1 MAAPL
6 PALVGC
12 NQKDAENNSVGI
24 LKSVSES
31 QIRKIIALAMGLH
44 LRLPYRLPESAI
56 LD

>member
-12 NQKDAENNSVGI
+12 NQKDAENNSIGI
-24 LKSVSES
+24 IKSVSES
-31 QIRKIIALAMGLH
+31 QIRKIIALAMGL
-44 LRLPYRLPESAI
+44 RLPHRLPGSAI